1 MSVNPGAATDR
12 EVKAWRRRMRHELRV
27 RRVRL
32 RGEARERSTAA
43 ICDTL
48 AAEFTIPRNA
58 AIGFYWPIR
67 GEVDLV
73 EFVTDLVEEGA
84 RAALPVVVAK
94 KRPVEFHSWYP
105 GAPMVPGAWRIPE
118 PRGGH
123 VVVPDILLVPLLGF
137 DLDQYRLGN
146 GGGYY
151 DRTLGAMDIK
161 PYTIGV
167 GFDCLR
173 LETIYPF
180 AHDVPL
186 DAIVTESGVRARRG

>member
-1 MSVNPGAATDR
+1 MSANMDSMTDR
-12 EVKAWRRRMRHELRV
+12 EVNTWRRRMRHELRV

-32 RGEARERSTAA
+32 SGEARERCTSA

-48 AAEFTIPRNA
+48 ATRFTLLRNA
-58 AIGFYWPIR
+58 TIGFYWPIR

-73 EFVTDLVEEGA
+73 GFVTNLLENGA
-84 RAALPVVVAK
+84 EAALPVVVEK
-94 KRPVEFHSWYP
+94 KRPVEFHAWYP
-105 GAPMVPGAWRIPE
+105 GAPMSAGVWRIPE
-118 PRGGH
+118 PRDGDI
-123 VVVPDILLVPLLGF
+123 VAPDVLLVPLLGF
-137 DLDQYRLGN
+137 DLDRYRLGN

-151 DRTLGAMDIK
+151 DRTLGSMEIK

-180 AHDVPL
+180 DHDIPL
-186 DAIVTESGVRARRG
+186 DAIVTESGVRAHRE

>member
-1 MSVNPGAATDR
+1 MRVNPGAATDQ
-12 EVKAWRRRMRHELRV
+12 EVKVWRRRMRHELRV

-32 RGEARERSTAA
+32 RGEAREWSTAA

-48 AAEFTIPRNA
+48 AAQFTMPRNA
-58 AIGFYWPIR
+58 TIGFYWPIR

-73 EFVTDLVEEGA
+73 GFVTDLVEEGA

-105 GAPMVPGAWRIPE
+105 GAPMEPGVWRIPE

-137 DLDQYRLGN
+137 DMDRYRLGN

-186 DAIVTESGVRARRG
+186 DAIVTESGVRARRD

>member
-1 MSVNPGAATDR
+1 MSANPGSPTDQ

-32 RGEARERSTAA
+32 TGETRERCTSA

-48 AAEFTIPRNA
+48 ATRFTTLRNA
-58 AIGFYWPIR
+58 TIGFYWPIR

-73 EFVTDLVEEGA
+73 GFVTDLIEDGA

-94 KRPVEFHSWYP
+94 NRPVEFRSWYP
-105 GAPMVPGAWRIPE
+105 DASMSPGVWRIPE
-118 PRGGH
+118 PRAGH

-137 DLDQYRLGN
+137 DLDRYRLGN

-167 GFDCLR
+167 GFDCLH

-186 DAIVTESGVRARRG
+186 DAIVTESGIRARRD

>member
-1 MSVNPGAATDR
+1 MSSNPYIPTDQ
-12 EVKAWRRRMRHELRV
+12 EVRVWRRRMRHELRL
-27 RRVRL
+27 RRMRL
-32 RGEARERSTAA
+32 TGEPRERYTTA

-48 AAEFTIPRNA
+48 ADQFTMLRNA
-58 AIGFYWPIR
+58 TIGFYWPIR

-73 EFVTDLVEEGA
+73 GFVTDLVEGGA

-94 KRPVEFHSWYP
+94 KRPVAFHSWNP
-105 GAPMVPGAWRIPE
+105 GMPMALGAWRIPE
-118 PRGGH
+118 PRDGQA
-123 VVVPDILLVPLLGF
+123 VAPDILLVPLLGF
-137 DLDQYRLGN
+137 DLNRYRLGN

-151 DRTLGAMDIK
+151 DRTLGVMDTK

-186 DAIVTESGVRARRG
+186 DAIVTESGVRARRD

>member
-1 MSVNPGAATDR
+1 MSVNPGAATDQ
-12 EVKAWRRRMRHELRV
+12 EVKTWRRRMRHELRV
-27 RRVRL
+27 RRVRV
-32 RGEARERSTAA
+32 RGETRERYTTA

-48 AAEFTIPRNA
+48 AAEFTMPRNA
-58 AIGFYWPIR
+58 TIGFYWPIR

-73 EFVTDLVEEGA
+73 GFVTDLVEEGA

-94 KRPVEFHSWYP
+94 KRPVAFHSWYP
-105 GAPMVPGAWRIPE
+105 GAPMAPGVWRIPE

-137 DLDQYRLGN
+137 DLIRYRLGN

-186 DAIVTESGVRARRG
+186 DAIVTESGVRARRD